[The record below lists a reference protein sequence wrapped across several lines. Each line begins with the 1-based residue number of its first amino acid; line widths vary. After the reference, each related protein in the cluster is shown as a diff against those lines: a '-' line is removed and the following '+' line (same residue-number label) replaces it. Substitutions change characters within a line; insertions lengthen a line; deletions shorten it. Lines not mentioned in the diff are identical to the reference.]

1 MKTTHLKRVLSL
13 IFCMVLIAA
22 MAFITTS
29 CSDNNTP
36 ISQSADVIVKGEG
49 EKKFIFNVVDYDGK
63 VTTFEIHTDKT
74 IVGDAL
80 QELELISGDE
90 GPYGLYVKEVN
101 GITADYDKDKA
112 YWGFYIDNEQA
123 SVGVDAATIE
133 EGKEYSLKVVKG

>member
-29 CSDNNTP
+29 CSDNQP
-36 ISQSADVIVKGEG
+36 ISASEDVIVKGEG
-49 EKKFIFNVVDYDGK
+49 KKEFTFNVVDYEGK
-63 VTTFEIHTDKT
+63 VTTFEIHTDKE

-80 QELELISGDE
+80 VELELISGDE

-112 YWGFYIDNEQA
+112 YWGFFIDNEQA
-123 SVGVDAATIE
+123 PAGVDSTTIE

>member
-1 MKTTHLKRVLSL
+1 
-13 IFCMVLIAA
+13 MVLIAA

-36 ISQSADVIVKGEG
+36 VTASEEIIVRGEG
-49 EKKFIFNVVDYDGK
+49 AKKFIFNVVDYDGK

-80 QELELISGDE
+80 VELGLISGEE

-112 YWGFYIDNEQA
+112 YWSFLVDNET
-123 SVGVDAATIE
+123 VNFGVDSATIE